1 MTKDKIKDILD
12 TLDTIQEQ
20 LLALPEDMLL
30 NIDPRDN
37 ESLDNGVAFIKTFN
51 KNLTQFSF
59 SATQLA
65 EQIKTY
71 LKINPEEEEVEQ
83 ENSNRQKRDRII
95 KELDK
100 TSPHSL
106 EEDFTYKRPFGFV
119 LGDTAMKGLKTWK
132 NLYIHVLNIYRKK
145 EPDSFLKLHLNERFI
160 SSRGNP
166 LFSKTGKELRV
177 AEKLADDFYLEINM
191 SANMIRNAIRDVL
204 EYFGDKPMEMKV
216 YLREDR
222 DVRDGTEGHDKKRL
236 N

>member
-37 ESLDNGVAFIKTFN
+37 ESLDSGVAFIKQFN
-51 KNLTQFSF
+51 KNLTQFSS
-59 SATQLA
+59 SANQLA

-95 KELDK
+95 KELDQ

-132 NLYIHVLNIYRKK
+132 NLYVHVLSIYMRKDTARFSK
-145 EPDSFLKLHLNERFI
+145 IHQDERFI

-204 EYFGDKPMEMKV
+204 EYFGENPMEMKV

-222 DVRDGTEGHDKKRL
+222 DAE
-236 N
+236 

>member
-37 ESLDNGVAFIKTFN
+37 ESLDSGVAFIKQFN
-51 KNLTQFSF
+51 KNLTQFSS
-59 SATQLA
+59 SANQLA

-71 LKINPEEEEVEQ
+71 LKINPEEDEVEL

-95 KELDK
+95 KELDQ

-132 NLYIHVLNIYRKK
+132 NLYVHVLSIYMRKDTARFSK
-145 EPDSFLKLHLNERFI
+145 IHQDERFI

-204 EYFGDKPMEMKV
+204 EYFGENPMEMKV

-222 DVRDGTEGHDKKRL
+222 DAE
-236 N
+236 

>member
-12 TLDTIQEQ
+12 TLDTIHEQ

-37 ESLDNGVAFIKTFN
+37 ESLDSGVAFIKQFN
-51 KNLTQFSF
+51 KNLTQFSS
-59 SATQLA
+59 SAKQLA

-71 LKINPEEEEVEQ
+71 LKINPEVEEVEQ
-83 ENSNRQKRDRII
+83 EDSNRQKRDRII
-95 KELDK
+95 KELDQTK
-100 TSPHSL
+100 PHNL

-132 NLYIHVLNIYRKK
+132 NLYIHVLNIYKK
-145 EPDSFLKLHLNERFI
+145 KDPARFSMLHLNERFI

-166 LFSKTGKELRV
+166 LFSKTGKELRI
-177 AEKLADDFYLEINM
+177 AEKLADDFYLEVNL
-191 SANMIRNAIRDVL
+191 SANMIRNNIRVILD
-204 EYFGDKPMEMKV
+204 YFGDKPMEMKV

-222 DVRDGTEGHDKKRL
+222 DAGIEIKHL
-236 N
+236 Q

>member
-37 ESLDNGVAFIKTFN
+37 ESLDSGVAFIKQFN
-51 KNLTQFSF
+51 KNLTQFSS
-59 SATQLA
+59 SANQLA

-71 LKINPEEEEVEQ
+71 LKINPEEEEVEL

-95 KELDK
+95 KELDQ

-132 NLYIHVLNIYRKK
+132 NLYVHVLSIYMRKDTARFSK
-145 EPDSFLKLHLNERFI
+145 IHQDERFI

-204 EYFGDKPMEMKV
+204 EYFGENPMEMKV

-222 DVRDGTEGHDKKRL
+222 DAE
-236 N
+236 